1 MTEDRM
7 LKLFHRVDLDP
18 ETRKKTED
26 VRALYID
33 LATMVVAMVP
43 QGPER
48 TVALRH
54 LLDSK
59 DCAIRG
65 MIFDRPPPPPKL

>member
-1 MTEDRM
+1 MEDRM
-7 LKLFHRVDLDP
+7 LKLFTRVETTP
-18 ETRKKTED
+18 EVRKETED
-26 VRALYID
+26 VRALYIE
-33 LATMVVAMVP
+33 LAKKLTQLVP

-65 MIFDRPPPPPKL
+65 MLFDPPPPSPK